1 MNKLEIPNNGVN
13 STEIPNVVYELLELG
28 EISRND
34 FIVYSMYLYKSR
46 YASDCC
52 IKHSELAKQIGISE
66 KALIKS
72 KLNLSKPFSL
82 LEGKSL
88 ICIIPRQLN
97 DGITD
102 VILIQNIWI
111 ENFEYFNAKSKS

>member
-1 MNKLEIPNNGVN
+1 
-13 STEIPNVVYELLELG
+13 
-28 EISRND
+28 
-34 FIVYSMYLYKSR
+34 
-46 YASDCC
+46 
-52 IKHSELAKQIGISE
+52 
-66 KALIKS
+66 LIKS